1 MSFLYSRKDVI
12 KLMSNFDFTKT
23 LLSGN
28 KQYIDKITNDIAEK
42 ANNPDWNNL
51 KNRPF
56 GEETT
61 YSDIITWNRD
71 ANNTPFTMFNETPF
85 YLISDNTPLYENLV
99 NGISLVISSPD
110 GNETISIEY
119 GDITNENG
127 LIYSGEESLFYIVPE
142 DNYTYT
148 IEDISVTF
156 PQKGVYILWE
166 NDIPYG
172 VTSISFNGY
181 ELKNKHIKTIDSK
194 YIPAEFVTETELNT
208 KQDIIS
214 ISTLEGTTSETTSL
228 ASGTVGTISSLKPSV
243 AGTYLVLASAR
254 MGYTSDDESGAYN
267 QKICLSTSTAFDSS
281 TEASMTNIKSANVT
295 INCWAIMTL
304 TASDTVYLL
313 GYQSSGSAQTVD
325 NERMYALK
333 IA

>member
-56 GEETT
+56 YEEPTETSILSGTYEFEMWADFYGSTLPYTELTIGVIYDVIFDGIT
-61 YSDIITWNRD
+61 YSNLECRASENPDIKSYLGSSYDELLND
-71 ANNTPFTMFNETPF
+71 NHEYNFTIYQEVEFFTVYTTSTE
-85 YLISDNTPLYENLV
+85 
-99 NGISLVISSPD
+99 SSH
-110 GNETISIEY
+110 SIE
-119 GDITNENG
+119 IIEK
-127 LIYSGEESLFYIVPE
+127 ES
-142 DNYTYT
+142 T
-148 IEDISVTF
+148 
-156 PQKGVYILWE
+156 
-166 NDIPYG
+166 
-172 VTSISFNGY
+172 
-181 ELKNKHIKTIDSK
+181 IKTLDSK
-194 YIPAEFVTETELNT
+194 YIPAEFVTETDLNT

-214 ISTLEGTTSETTSL
+214 ISTLEGTTSDTTSL

-254 MGYTSDDESGAYN
+254 MGYTSGDESGAYN
-267 QKICLSTSTAFDSS
+267 QKICLSTSTAFDNS
-281 TEASMTNIKSANVT
+281 TEASMTNIKSANAT